1 MTRYNPWA
9 TLEQSFSS
17 IKPLDLEHRLTQ
29 LPLPLRKLQFQID
42 IALGVLPIDRGEGQ
56 VFKVQVSLKSPN
68 RIPLELITTYLFSK
82 DRQKPNFNM
91 LAPNQAMPAVS
102 KVGSD
107 P

>member
-1 MTRYNPWA
+1 MTHYNPWA

-29 LPLPLRKLQFQID
+29 FPLTLRKLKFQID
-42 IALGVLPIDRGEGQ
+42 IALGILPIKRGEGQ

-82 DRQKPNFNM
+82 DRPKIQF
-91 LAPNQAMPAVS
+91 QY
-102 KVGSD
+102 VGPKSSYASCQQSW
-107 P
+107 